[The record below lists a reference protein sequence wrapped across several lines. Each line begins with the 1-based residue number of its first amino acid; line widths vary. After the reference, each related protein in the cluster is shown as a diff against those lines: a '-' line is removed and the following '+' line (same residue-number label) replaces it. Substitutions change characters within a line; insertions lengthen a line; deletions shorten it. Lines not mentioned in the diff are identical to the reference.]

1 MDLLTIDNLA
11 ARFLAHAAAG
21 PDRPALAFG
30 RAVVSYGD
38 LATRAGRIAAWILG
52 AAGGED
58 ARIGVLAQRSPDAYA
73 GLLGACMA
81 GAAYVP
87 IGVDL
92 PAARQIEMIR
102 RARISGIVSDRPV
115 RPEIAALTGVP
126 ILGPAGMA

>member
-1 MDLLTIDNLA
+1 MDTSRIENLSA
-11 ARFLAHAAAG
+11 SFLARAAAA
-21 PDRPALAFG
+21 PDRPALSFG
-30 RAVVSYGD
+30 RAAVSYGD
-38 LATRAGRIAAWILG
+38 LAARAGRIAAWILD

-92 PAARQIEMIR
+92 PAARQLEM
-102 RARISGIVSDRPV
+102 
-115 RPEIAALTGVP
+115 
-126 ILGPAGMA
+126 